1 MNDGGGGA
9 GDGRFDEV
17 CYCWS
22 FGKPNVLLSPKLLNW
37 WKEERRR
44 LVVTSA

>member
-1 MNDGGGGA
+1 MNDGGGA
-9 GDGRFDEV
+9 GDGRFDGV

-22 FGKPNVLLSPKLLNW
+22 FGKPNVVVTKGLNW
-37 WKEERRR
+37 GKEERRR